1 MDRLCMVLSGECD
14 YERLLVPDCGPFYSR
29 ALGMESVAIN
39 EATWSPAT
47 AWIIDTRLTKEEVS
61 VVTAAIRA
69 NPSTRFLIYVV
80 DPYWETAEKTNQLHF
95 AFRCAAFPNVGYLS
109 PYQSE
114 EVVGFLAD
122 AGSARKA
129 FFVSPYAYNRENEVD
144 FDETWTRRKR
154 GIALAGIPNQSIY
167 PYRSF
172 LHRKRPRDVRLW
184 GKVGVLQHPGYPDL
198 GMSLSHDKVGES
210 FVQWLAGYESCYLC
224 PSRCRL
230 EFIKYRECAYAGCCP
245 VGAAPG
251 TMTGELSDLIVPLDW
266 QDYRAKRDRWLAMSP
281 NDLKNRALAY
291 REAMR
296 RERDPQLLRS
306 QLMERLADWRI

>member
-1 MDRLCMVLSGECD
+1 
-14 YERLLVPDCGPFYSR
+14 
-29 ALGMESVAIN
+29 
-39 EATWSPAT
+39 
-47 AWIIDTRLTKEEVS
+47 
-61 VVTAAIRA
+61 
-69 NPSTRFLIYVV
+69 
-80 DPYWETAEKTNQLHF
+80 
-95 AFRCAAFPNVGYLS
+95 
-109 PYQSE
+109 
-114 EVVGFLAD
+114 
-122 AGSARKA
+122 
-129 FFVSPYAYNRENEVD
+129 
-144 FDETWTRRKR
+144 
-154 GIALAGIPNQSIY
+154 
-167 PYRSF
+167 
-172 LHRKRPRDVRLW
+172 
-184 GKVGVLQHPGYPDL
+184 
-198 GMSLSHDKVGES
+198 MSLSHDKVGES

>member
-1 MDRLCMVLSGECD
+1 MKRLCMVLSGECG
-14 YERLLVPDCGPFYSR
+14 YERLLVPDCGPFYAQ
-29 ALGMESVAIN
+29 ALGIDCVKLC
-39 EATWSPAT
+39 EASWSPDC
-47 AWIIDTRLTKEEVS
+47 AWIIDTRLTEEEVG

-80 DPYWETAEKTNQLHF
+80 DPYWETADKTNQLHF

-109 PYQSE
+109 PYQPE

-122 AGSARKA
+122 AGNARNA
-129 FFVSPYAYNRENEVD
+129 FFVSPYPYNRENEVD
-144 FDETWTRRKR
+144 FEETWAKRRR
-154 GIALAGIPNQSIY
+154 GVALAGIPNQSIY

-172 LHRKRPRDVRLW
+172 LHRKRRTDVRLW

-198 GMSLSHDKVGES
+198 GMSLSHDMVGES

-245 VGAAPG
+245 VGAAPD
-251 TMTGELSDLIVPLDW
+251 TMTGELADLIVPLDW
-266 QDYRAKRDRWLAMSP
+266 QDYRSKRDRLLAMSR
-281 NDLKNRALAY
+281 NDLKERARAY

-296 RERDPQLLRS
+296 RERGPELLRS
-306 QLMERLADWRI
+306 QLTERLAAWRT